1 MNSNKKQLNIKLLL
15 NTAANEEV
23 RIDSITALPDAE
35 LVEESFFEISNTEV
49 DTASIIASLTFLG
62 AAAVAKIKDWLKN
75 LPPNCL
81 KYFKDPRMKQIISE
95 LESFINIF
103 KESVPA
109 PTAANPAAT
118 WVGRFLGIL
127 RDPRIAESEGILLI
141 VKTLS
146 DLLSDMHDLL
156 AIISNGK
163 CNLEFRKF
171 LELLIEFSP
180 FAGVNELDGLKDIF
194 DKVLTGALEPS
205 LALGAMIR
213 KYNPQLAAAWAADC
227 IVRQYGCQT
236 VPVNNQGMT
245 WGEVALWTTFGVGIV
260 AITVFSGGAGTP
272 IALAVTGAAAL
283 TSCAGTALADM
294 PDSQIQQLIQERIQ
308 QQEDLLNG

>member
-1 MNSNKKQLNIKLLL
+1 MKSNKKQLNIKFLL

-81 KYFKDPRMKQIISE
+81 KYFKDPRMKRILSE
-95 LESFINIF
+95 LEAFLNLFRQSAGNNAPGQFWRILQDP
-103 KESVPA
+103 KE
-109 PTAANPAAT
+109 
-118 WVGRFLGIL
+118 
-127 RDPRIAESEGILLI
+127 AESEALILFAKQI
-141 VKTLS
+141 EQI
-146 DLLSDMHDLL
+146 LSDMHDLL
-156 AIISNGK
+156 SIISNGK

-171 LELLIEFSP
+171 LELLIELSP
-180 FAGVNELDGLKDIF
+180 FAGIDEIKEIF
-194 DKVLTGALEPS
+194 DRVLSGALEPA

-213 KYNPQLAAAWAADC
+213 KYNAQLAAAWAADC